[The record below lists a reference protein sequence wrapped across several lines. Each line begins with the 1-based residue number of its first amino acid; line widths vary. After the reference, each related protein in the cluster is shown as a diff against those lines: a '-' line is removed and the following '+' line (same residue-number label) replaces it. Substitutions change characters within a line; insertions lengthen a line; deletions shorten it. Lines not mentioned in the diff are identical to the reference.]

1 MSDTPESDLPP
12 LDPELAAWFAAA
24 PSPTMPPEVWDR
36 IETALAAEP
45 PFAPEAPAKPPL
57 SDRPG
62 GAAKPPLSDSNVIDL
77 GEQRERRR
85 SKVLP
90 ILAGAAGVVLVGAVV
105 IPAMRAGNAP
115 APVTEAAPG
124 GGASAALAVPGSAT
138 PDVANPRRA
147 AMPHMM
153 MSTGT
158 DYASAAMPDQV
169 GSLLATA
176 GITDAAAVADMSEA
190 EPPVA
195 VETVGADGFTATA
208 ETLTDC
214 LERLGMAAED
224 SPALVIDRATYDGA
238 DAAVIVAVK
247 SLADPTAEPAV
258 LDVVVVGSQ
267 CSEDDV
273 AAAEHFEY
281 AVAP

>member
-1 MSDTPESDLPP
+1 MSETPQDPGLTGGELPP
-12 LDPELAAWFAAA
+12 LDPDLAAWFAAA
-24 PSPTMPPEVWDR
+24 PSPAMPPEVWDR
-36 IETALAAEP
+36 IEAALAAEP
-45 PFAPEAPAKPPL
+45 PLAASPAE
-57 SDRPG
+57 PG
-62 GAAKPPLSDSNVIDL
+62 NVVDL

-105 IPAMRAGNAP
+105 IPTMRAGNAP
-115 APVTEAAPG
+115 APVAEAPPG
-124 GGASAALAVPGSAT
+124 GGASAAVALPASPSPDMVGSPRSAT
-138 PDVANPRRA
+138 MPR
-147 AMPHMM
+147 MM

-158 DYASAAMPDQV
+158 QYASTAMPDQV

-176 GITDAAAVADMSEA
+176 GITDASAVADMSAA
-190 EPPVA
+190 EPPA
-195 VETVGADGFTATA
+195 TVETVGTEGFTATA
-208 ETLTDC
+208 ETLADC
-214 LERLGMAAED
+214 LERLGMTATET
-224 SPALVIDRATYDGA
+224 PALVIDRATYDGT

-247 SLADPTAEPAV
+247 SVTDPAAQPAT

-267 CSEDDV
+267 CSDDDV

>member
-1 MSDTPESDLPP
+1 MSETPQDPGLTGGELPP
-12 LDPELAAWFAAA
+12 LDPDLAAWFAAA
-24 PSPTMPPEVWDR
+24 PSPAMPPEVWDR
-36 IETALAAEP
+36 IEAALAAEP
-45 PFAPEAPAKPPL
+45 PLAASPAE
-57 SDRPG
+57 PG
-62 GAAKPPLSDSNVIDL
+62 NVVDL

-105 IPAMRAGNAP
+105 IPTMRAGNAP
-115 APVTEAAPG
+115 APVAEAPPG
-124 GGASAALAVPGSAT
+124 GGASAAAALPASPDMVGSPRSAT
-138 PDVANPRRA
+138 MPR
-147 AMPHMM
+147 MM

-158 DYASAAMPDQV
+158 QYASTAMLDQV

-176 GITDAAAVADMSEA
+176 GITDASAVADMSAA
-190 EPPVA
+190 EPPA
-195 VETVGADGFTATA
+195 TVETVGTEGFTATA
-208 ETLTDC
+208 ETLADC
-214 LERLGMAAED
+214 LERLGMTATET
-224 SPALVIDRATYDGA
+224 PALVIDRATYDGT

-247 SLADPTAEPAV
+247 SVTDPAAQPAT

-267 CSEDDV
+267 CSDDDV